1 MYKKYIF
8 VKMDAKMKLL
18 LQEGSILPL
27 MEAFYTIQGEGY
39 YSGTAAYFLRIGGC
53 DVGCHWC
60 DVKESWDADIHPPVL
75 ISDILKD
82 IKKYPVHTVVITG
95 GEPLMWNMNKLTE
108 ALKKQGYKI
117 HLETSGA
124 YIYSGSFDWIC
135 LSPKKMQPPLESIK
149 KITKELKIIVNNKH
163 DLIWANQQREGLP
176 NDCKLYLQSEWSKR
190 EKNIPLIIDFIKEN
204 KDWTI
209 SLQAHKYMKIP

>member
-1 MYKKYIF
+1 
-8 VKMDAKMKLL
+8 
-18 LQEGSILPL
+18 
-27 MEAFYTIQGEGY
+27 
-39 YSGTAAYFLRIGGC
+39 
-53 DVGCHWC
+53 
-60 DVKESWDADIHPPVL
+60 
-75 ISDILKD
+75 
-82 IKKYPVHTVVITG
+82 
-95 GEPLMWNMNKLTE
+95 MNKLTE